1 MNVISKICR
10 CIDNF
15 IIPVSAFSE
24 NIMPMEIYKNE
35 KLHIININDK
45 TIEMKCEY
53 DGYRI
58 EIPLRLFIEHFEIY
72 DK

>member
-10 CIDNF
+10 CTDNF
-15 IIPVSAFSE
+15 IIPISAFSE
-24 NIMPMEIYKNE
+24 NVKPMEIWRNE

-53 DGYRI
+53 GDYRI
-58 EIPLRLFIEHFEIY
+58 EIPLRLFIEYFEIV
-72 DK
+72 K